1 MTVKQF
7 RRTKI
12 PNRNTL
18 GVSLKKTAMDL
29 DDNLYMYYLGNAQ
42 EPSPNFMLWQWY
54 VENEA
59 DLYMELM
66 EITEMEKYEYEDSTW
81 DAWVES
87 TVNAN
92 HQDGDL

>member
-1 MTVKQF
+1 M
-7 RRTKI
+7 
-12 PNRNTL
+12 
-18 GVSLKKTAMDL
+18 SAMDIA
-29 DDNLYMYYLGNAQ
+29 DDLYMYDFDIAQ
-42 EPSPNFMLWQWY
+42 ESSSNPLLLQWDGDC
-54 VENEA
+54 ED

-92 HQDGDL
+92 PQDGDL